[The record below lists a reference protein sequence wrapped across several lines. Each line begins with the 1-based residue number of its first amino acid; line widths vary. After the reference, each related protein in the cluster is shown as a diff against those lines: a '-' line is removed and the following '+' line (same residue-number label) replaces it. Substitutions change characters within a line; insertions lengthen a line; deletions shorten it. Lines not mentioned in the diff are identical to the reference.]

1 MYAQKSN
8 EYTVSTTIEF
18 VKNTDVIVQNENYWF
33 YMTYVIPEIIKNRSD
48 IESVLLI
55 GSASPEG
62 DYDRNVVLS
71 NKRANKI
78 YSYISKFVPKNKI
91 IKDNNY
97 SLFLNKT
104 GLTEIDYQKL
114 RATYIEVRFTNKSI
128 VDTVY
133 VTNEKINT
141 VTDTVFVKNLNKEE
155 RLVLSLSND
164 VVSDLLINPN
174 IGLELYFAKMSLFID
189 GMFNYRKDLNVW
201 HSGLRKY
208 FNSNYNKVFIGLYG
222 RFGLFDLNDVY
233 GDLYGGGLEIGYKF
247 DLGHHWKIYPIIRV
261 GYDRLNYI
269 GPSGNG
275 SISFGEYV
283 PGQIDYVK
291 NVETT
296 TSNIN
301 SVSNYTADYFGPTYI
316 GITIQRNFYIKR
328 K

>member
-1 MYAQKSN
+1 
-8 EYTVSTTIEF
+8 
-18 VKNTDVIVQNENYWF
+18 
-33 YMTYVIPEIIKNRSD
+33 MTYVIPEIIKNRSD

-62 DYDRNVVLS
+62 NYDRNVVLS
-71 NKRANKI
+71 KKRANKI

-174 IGLELYFAKMSLFID
+174 IDLELYFAKMSLFID
-189 GMFNYRKDLNVW
+189 GMFNYRKDLNV
-201 HSGLRKY
+201 
-208 FNSNYNKVFIGLYG
+208 
-222 RFGLFDLNDVY
+222 
-233 GDLYGGGLEIGYKF
+233 
-247 DLGHHWKIYPIIRV
+247 
-261 GYDRLNYI
+261 
-269 GPSGNG
+269 
-275 SISFGEYV
+275 
-283 PGQIDYVK
+283 
-291 NVETT
+291 
-296 TSNIN
+296 
-301 SVSNYTADYFGPTYI
+301 
-316 GITIQRNFYIKR
+316 
-328 K
+328 